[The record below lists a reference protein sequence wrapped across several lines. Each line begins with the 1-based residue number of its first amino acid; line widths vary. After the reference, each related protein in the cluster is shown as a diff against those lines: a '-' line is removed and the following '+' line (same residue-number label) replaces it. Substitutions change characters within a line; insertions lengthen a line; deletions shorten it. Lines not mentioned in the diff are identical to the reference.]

1 MNSLLNIQFV
11 FMYTCLVKIE
21 TMQDLVFLWW
31 NSTYKPCTYC
41 FQIFNRINQCVES
54 GQELR
59 QADVNELKQEL
70 VAVFITT
77 LQQNRSVNLT
87 NQMINTPTV
96 LQKVLILLQME
107 FLKNDFEWHQLFLF
121 LEHIYVISV
130 SFPNATNIYIL

>member
-1 MNSLLNIQFV
+1 MKSLLNIQFV

-21 TMQDLVFLWW
+21 TSVFFDKIHINHL
-31 NSTYKPCTYC
+31 YC

-87 NQMINTPTV
+87 NQMINTSTV
-96 LQKVLILLQME
+96 LQKVLTLLQME
-107 FLKNDFEWHQLFLF
+107 SLKNDFEWQLV
-121 LEHIYVISV
+121 HIYVISA
-130 SFPNATNIYIL
+130 SFPNAINIYIL